1 MMTIVASAAPAHAK
15 RVWRAPILLGL
26 ACGLGLIALACGCL
40 SEKDGGLSPSREVLE
55 GLVREHASLAEVTRQ
70 HGPFE
75 FREKGTKD
83 WDALLEFLAPMRG
96 EEYLPL
102 RQATTKYPK
111 ILFKGSDRYMM
122 WLFFDEHDAL
132 QGYYKAV
139 Q

>member
-1 MMTIVASAAPAHAK
+1 MMTMMALAAPAFAR
-15 RVWRAPILLGL
+15 RVWRASTLLGMT
-26 ACGLGLIALACGCL
+26 CGLGVIALACGYL
-40 SEKDGGLSPSREVLE
+40 GEKDGGLSPSREVLA

-75 FREKGTKD
+75 LHEKGTD
-83 WDALLEFLAPMRG
+83 SWDALLEFLAPMKR

-132 QGYYKAV
+132 QGYYTAV